1 MSGARA
7 GLLLLFGLCAPLA
20 LAACNG
26 GARGARGER
35 RDAPAPLGSAAD
47 AATALEADRRDQDG
61 GGGGGGAEDGDG
73 GGGAAESTTAIC
85 GRACAA
91 TAALGCAVARPTCV
105 EDCARAAEQI
115 CPPEHR
121 ALLACAAALPPT
133 DYACARNG
141 LPELRRGACAA
152 EQAQLGAC
160 ISRPRPAPAPS
171 AAPAP

>member
-7 GLLLLFGLCAPLA
+7 GLLLLFGLGAQLA

-26 GARGARGER
+26 GARGGR
-35 RDAPAPLGSAAD
+35 RDAPGPLGSAAD
-47 AATALEADRRDQDG
+47 AATALEADRRD
-61 GGGGGGAEDGDG
+61 EDGDG
-73 GGGAAESTTAIC
+73 DAGGGGDQDGGDGDGAAESTTAIC